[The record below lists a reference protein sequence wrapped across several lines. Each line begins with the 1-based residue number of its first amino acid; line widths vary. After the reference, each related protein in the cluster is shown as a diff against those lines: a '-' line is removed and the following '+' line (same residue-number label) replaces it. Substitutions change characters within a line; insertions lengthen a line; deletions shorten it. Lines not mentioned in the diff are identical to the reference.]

1 MNRIVRVLVLVVA
14 ASLAVAAC
22 GGGASGSPTP
32 APTPTPGPV
41 TSGEDAFA
49 RIVALEPRLAGTR
62 PVEPDSIGQ
71 ASWYEAIEAGDG
83 YAVEVYVG
91 WGDCMAGCIGHHSWR
106 YAVATDGTV
115 ELIEEEGDPVPPGE
129 WPSPGGTGRT
139 GIFGTA
145 AAGPTCPVEQP
156 DDPACQPRPVA
167 GATVLI
173 RDATGA
179 EVASAVSGADGTFF
193 VELPAGSY
201 TLFAQPVEGLMGF
214 PEPVPVEVTDG
225 EATVDLAYDT
235 GIR

>member
-1 MNRIVRVLVLVVA
+1 MNRIVPVLVLACV
-14 ASLAVAAC
+14 LAVAAC
-22 GGGASGSPTP
+22 AGGAGGSPSP
-32 APTPTPGPV
+32 VPTPTLGPV
-41 TSGEDAFA
+41 TSAEDAFA
-49 RIVALEPRLAGTR
+49 RIVAFEPRLAGTR

-71 ASWYEAIEAGDG
+71 ASWYEATEADDG

-106 YAVATDGTV
+106 FAVAADGTV
-115 ELIEEEGDPVPPGE
+115 ELLEDEGDAVPPGE

-145 AAGPTCPVEQP
+145 SAGPTCPVEQP
-156 DDPACQPRPVA
+156 GDPACEPRAVA
-167 GATVLI
+167 GATILV

-179 EVASAVSGADGTFF
+179 EVESALTGPDGTFF

-201 TLFAQPVEGLMGF
+201 TIAAQPVEGLMGF

-225 EATVDLAYDT
+225 EATVELPYDT